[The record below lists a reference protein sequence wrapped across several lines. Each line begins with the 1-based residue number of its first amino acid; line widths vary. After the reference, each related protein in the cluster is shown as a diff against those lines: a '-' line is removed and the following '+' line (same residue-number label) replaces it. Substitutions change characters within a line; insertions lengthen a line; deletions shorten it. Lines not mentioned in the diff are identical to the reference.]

1 MQSFRHLLE
10 TESLPFRLGDLGLR
24 ESAFS
29 ASPAFLGSCNSVR
42 ELASTILSV
51 DINQLS
57 FPNEEDAAT
66 LLSESGISSGHLLFS
81 ASQKDLLAILD
92 KHLFDDLFA
101 SFGIRDQARLTAL
114 SHPSGTS
121 SGWLKAIPRVSLG
134 LAIRGPEFVIGLR
147 IWLGVSLFLL
157 SPLCTCL
164 STIDN
169 YGDHLL
175 GCSQGPMRIRRHDA
189 LVNIIYNA
197 VSQDHPGVLKEQ
209 RASYDDGLR
218 PGDVFHPDFQ
228 HGRPAYFDVS
238 IRCTTQP
245 AFISS
250 CDSCAGVAAA
260 AAAAG
265 EVAKDK
271 KHLAAVEK
279 VGSDFIP
286 LVVETFGVWTPF
298 A

>member
-1 MQSFRHLLE
+1 MSAIVC
-10 TESLPFRLGDLGLR
+10 LR
-24 ESAFS
+24 
-29 ASPAFLGSCNSVR
+29 R
-42 ELASTILSV
+42 
-51 DINQLS
+51 
-57 FPNEEDAAT
+57 AAQ
-66 LLSESGISSGHLLFS
+66 E
-81 ASQKDLLAILD
+81 
-92 KHLFDDLFA
+92 
-101 SFGIRDQARLTAL
+101 
-114 SHPSGTS
+114 
-121 SGWLKAIPRVSLG
+121 
-134 LAIRGPEFVIGLR
+134 
-147 IWLGVSLFLL
+147 
-157 SPLCTCL
+157 CTCL

-175 GCSQGPMRIRRHDA
+175 GCSQGPMRIHRHDT

-197 VSQDHPGVLKEQ
+197 LSQDHPGVLKEQ

-228 HGRPAYFDVS
+228 HHGRPAYFDVS

-245 AFISS
+245 TFISS
-250 CDSCAGVAAA
+250 CASCAGV

-286 LVVETFGVWTPF
+286 LVVETFGVWTQNF
-298 A
+298 TEYS